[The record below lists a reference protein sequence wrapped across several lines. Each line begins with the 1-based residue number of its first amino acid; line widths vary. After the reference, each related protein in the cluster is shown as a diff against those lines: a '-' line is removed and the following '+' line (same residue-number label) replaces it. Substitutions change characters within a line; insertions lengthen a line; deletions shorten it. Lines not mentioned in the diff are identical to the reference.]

1 MPTVGTNACAEN
13 MSLDESAVSEIR
25 EHLKI
30 LDKFEGVVPEEE
42 LEKKREKLYRALP
55 TENQIDTVIDE
66 LFCVNEDVL
75 RKAFEQEWSENQCY
89 SETERR
95 SLPRPESP
103 FSPPDTQNVDS
114 SLLNNSKIDSVPL
127 VNKQDGQTAAVKEKE
142 RDENKDCSNEKQLD
156 SVSPR
161 EPPLSTR
168 NSSDDS
174 TIDLTSLLSKKDG
187 QAAPD
192 TAKGADTVANES
204 SSDEMVP
211 ETTTALVAPRRD
223 VAEKG
228 NRQISPYILS
238 TCHGIDGTEF
248 ALVGYV
254 ERGLPAYRWMVIKNS
269 IKKQKRMR
277 CRQCGH
283 YVTDPKWAQFHR
295 EPNFKVGRAR
305 ARSRSCTVDSSLRR
319 EGFPVPA
326 GKRMRSVK

>member
-1 MPTVGTNACAEN
+1 LRNDTAKGADTVANER
-13 MSLDESAVSEIR
+13 SSDEM
-25 EHLKI
+25 
-30 LDKFEGVVPEEE
+30 VPETTT
-42 LEKKREKLYRALP
+42 ALVAP
-55 TENQIDTVIDE
+55 RRDTENQIDTVIDE
-66 LFCVNEDVL
+66 LFCVNDDVL

-95 SLPRPESP
+95 SLSRPESP

-142 RDENKDCSNEKQLD
+142 RDENIDCSNEKQQLD

-168 NSSDDS
+168 DSSDDS
-174 TIDLTSLLSKKDG
+174 TIDSTSLLSKQDG
-187 QAAPD
+187 KAAPE

-223 VAEKG
+223 AVKER
-228 NRQISPYILS
+228 NHQMSSLSYILS
-238 TCHGIDGTEF
+238 TCHGTDGTEF

-254 ERGLPAYRWMVIKNS
+254 KRGRPTYRWMGIKKS

-283 YVTDPKWAQFHR
+283 YVTDSEWAQFHR

-305 ARSRSCTVDSSLRR
+305 ARSCAVVSSQRR

-326 GKRMRSVK
+326 GKRMPPVKNDDSNVHNVAS